1 MGVGRIISG
10 SADFQSP
17 RCSAP
22 LVLCSMGYRCIIRGI
37 CGSIALGLAIFWTHH
52 PTIVRT
58 GLIDYILGQAGLT
71 VLLLVGMRALV
82 WGLLVKPLQHHTTYD
97 DLTELCRPDIF
108 WERAEHQ
115 VAQATRL
122 HQPIT
127 FVFLDLDNFKA
138 LNDTYGHAAGD
149 AVLQTFGTVLR
160 HSARQGDTLGRLG
173 GEEFGWLLP
182 GAAVPDAIMAAK
194 RLLTTFRRTTTD
206 AGSPITCSAGVATFL
221 ETTQPPLSV
230 PGT

>member
-1 MGVGRIISG
+1 
-10 SADFQSP
+10 
-17 RCSAP
+17 
-22 LVLCSMGYRCIIRGI
+22 
-37 CGSIALGLAIFWTHH
+37 
-52 PTIVRT
+52 
-58 GLIDYILGQAGLT
+58 
-71 VLLLVGMRALV
+71 MRALV
-82 WGLLVKPLQHHTTYD
+82 WAQIIQPLEHRTAYD
-97 DLTELCRPDIF
+97 DLTGLCRPGVF

-115 VAQATRL
+115 VAQAARL

-182 GAAVPDAIMAAK
+182 GAAVPDAIVAAK
-194 RLLTTFRRTTTD
+194 RLLATFRRTTTD
-206 AGSPITCSAGVATFL
+206 AGSPITCSAGVATFP
-221 ETTQPPLSV
+221 EPPQPPLSAWDLGRLADQALYRAKAAGKNQV
-230 PGT
+230 